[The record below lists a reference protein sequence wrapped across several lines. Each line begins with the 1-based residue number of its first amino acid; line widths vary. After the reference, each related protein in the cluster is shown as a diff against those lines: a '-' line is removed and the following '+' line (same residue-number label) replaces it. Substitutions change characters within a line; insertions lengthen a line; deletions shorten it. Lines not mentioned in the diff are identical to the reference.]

1 MAKYSANSPY
11 SQTSLNSQYLD
22 VANLPQ
28 VSLDGNEITINLPA
42 RYARRPD
49 LMSYELYGTS
59 KLWWVFAA
67 VNPDT
72 VTDPVYDFVEGTTVV
87 VPSVASVKRFV

>member
-1 MAKYSANSPY
+1 MAQYSSTSPY

-28 VSLDGNEITINLPA
+28 VPLDGDEVTVTLPA

-49 LMSYELYGTS
+49 LMSFELYGTS

-67 VNPDT
+67 VNPDSF
-72 VTDPVYDFVEGTTVV
+72 TDPVYDFEEGITVV
-87 VPSVASVKRFV
+87 IPSLASVKRFI